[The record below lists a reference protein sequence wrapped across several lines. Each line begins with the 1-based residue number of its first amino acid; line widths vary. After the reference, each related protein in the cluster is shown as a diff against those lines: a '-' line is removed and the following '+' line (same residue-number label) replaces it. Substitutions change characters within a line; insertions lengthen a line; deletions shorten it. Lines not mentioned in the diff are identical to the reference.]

1 MIPSHWRRHPSFPI
15 LNASLQEAASPCA
28 HCSRKGF
35 TLILSAGTSWSLR
48 QSASPWEGARAAC
61 GSSQLCSNRAA
72 VAVNING
79 KSPPSVPSC
88 AHVGFSPRSHCIS
101 VSRVPMV
108 TPFTQRRV
116 WQNRIFLEILREK
129 GTAKTFRVVQQ
140 ILRQTSPSI
149 SLLSL
154 PTLPSPLLHAVIPP
168 CAKLHCW

>member
-61 GSSQLCSNRAA
+61 GSSQLCSNRAV

-88 AHVGFSPRSHCIS
+88 SHVGFSPHSHCLKSPNGHAIYS
-101 VSRVPMV
+101 EESLAEQDILGNSERKGHSQDLQSCAANLETGITIHFP
-108 TPFTQRRV
+108 PF
-116 WQNRIFLEILREK
+116 F
-129 GTAKTFRVVQQ
+129 AH
-140 ILRQTSPSI
+140 P
-149 SLLSL
+149 
-154 PTLPSPLLHAVIPP
+154 A
-168 CAKLHCW
+168 